1 MEITLHWN
9 PNFSNHFAWESK
21 FVPVIGILKIGG
33 KQCLAGEGK
42 LGLLQNMGNFK
53 TPRVRESWFY
63 CTLPIALN
71 NSKERWLERILV
83 SFNKRLHHRLIP
95 RSSRL
100 THKLSPRRRN
110 LDKWISGR
118 YVFNSF
124 IMLKLG
130 RRLKYRFCSSFTIN
144 FSLQSHRN
152 QEHLSTVF
160 CELSVRRSKYCLEF
174 SITWGRLTLS
184 RWPFHSYII
193 FETYLINS
201 LRFSKV

>member
-1 MEITLHWN
+1 MEIALHWN
-9 PNFSNHFAWESK
+9 RDFSNHFAWERK

-33 KQCLAGEGK
+33 KHCLAGEGK

-53 TPRVRESWFY
+53 TPRVRESW
-63 CTLPIALN
+63 
-71 NSKERWLERILV
+71 
-83 SFNKRLHHRLIP
+83 
-95 RSSRL
+95 
-100 THKLSPRRRN
+100 RRN

-130 RRLKYRFCSSFTIN
+130 RRLKCRSFSSFTTN
-144 FSLQSHRN
+144 FSMQSHRN

-160 CELSVRRSKYCLEF
+160 CELSVRRSKYCPEF